1 MSERCVDTVRIFPLI
16 HDYTDADFHAA
27 ELAKVEAAMN
37 ARVSNADV
45 LRAVDA
51 LTVKVDA
58 INEAV
63 GYVVGIAEQVKDQAA
78 PTIDA
83 ITSSP
88 MFKMLL
94 GGKGKKS

>member
-1 MSERCVDTVRIFPLI
+1 MTETFTVRPVD
-16 HDYTDADFHAA
+16 DYTDADYHAA

-37 ARVSNADV
+37 ARITNADV
-45 LRAVDA
+45 LSAVDA
-51 LTVKVDA
+51 LSVKVDA

-88 MFKMLL
+88 MFKLIL